1 MIVDAHGRPRVL
13 ALSGGHTNDIKP
25 AAALLKAAAP
35 TVRAIADKAYDSAD
49 LRKLLAERNVKAI
62 IPNRRNRKQPYP
74 FDGHTYKRRNIVERT
89 FCRLKDFRRLA
100 TRYDR
105 LAATFLA
112 TVCLSATVAYWL
124 K

>member
-13 ALSGGHTNDIKP
+13 ALSGGHTNDVKP
-25 AAALLKAAAP
+25 AAMLLEAAAP
-35 TVRAIADKAYDSAD
+35 TVRAIADKAYDCAA
-49 LRKLLAERNVKAI
+49 LRKLLAEKNVKAI
-62 IPNRRNRKQPYP
+62 IPNRCNRKQPYP
-74 FDGHTYKRRNIVERT
+74 FDAVTYKRRNVVERT

-112 TVCLSATVAYWL
+112 TVCLAATVAYWL